1 MKFKYPVFAYVR
13 DVAGKRWGVRQTRPT
28 RHGFD
33 LLFGSPAPDRKSR
46 FSGLPRLIAT
56 RPLIE
61 FWAKNRTRYHGFLFD
76 LPAGRTTLKRVRH
89 RFGFH
94 WKRDMARFWK
104 DHIHDLQTLTSREFA
119 ARYNISRIMV
129 IDAPFRLFGTNRRE
143 LGWWLAPEPLA
154 ILRSKLV
161 LREMAERLHISITH
175 AARLRQ
181 RARQIEQSQ
190 N

>member
-1 MKFKYPVFAYVR
+1 VR
-13 DVAGKRWGVRQTRPT
+13 DVEGKRWGVRQIRPT

-33 LLFGSPAPDRKSR
+33 LLFGSPTPDRKSL

-56 RPLIE
+56 RSLIE
-61 FWAKNRTRYHGFLFD
+61 FWAGNRTRYHGFLFD

-104 DHIHDLQTLTSREFA
+104 DRMHDLQTLTPREFA
-119 ARYNISRIMV
+119 ARHDVSLVMV
-129 IDAPFRLFGTNRRE
+129 KDARFRLLGRRARD
-143 LGWWLAPEPLA
+143 LGWWLAPQPLA

-175 AARLRQ
+175 AARLRN
-181 RARQIEQSQ
+181 RARQIE
-190 N
+190 